1 MPSLVEPGRPTGQDT
16 STPDPDLAVPVAP
29 QPQPH
34 TEITPTPPVRIAR
47 TKLSGA
53 WIAVIVAAVGLV
65 FLLIFILQNPT
76 RTGVHFLGANGTLP
90 MGVAMLLSAV
100 TGALVLAL
108 LGSARMLQLRRAARR
123 RDH

>member
-1 MPSLVEPGRPTGQDT
+1 MPSLVEPGPPTGQDT
-16 STPDPDLAVPVAP
+16 PTPDPDLAVPVAP
-29 QPQPH
+29 ELQPH
-34 TEITPTPPVRIAR
+34 TEVTATPPVRIGR

-100 TGALVLAL
+100 AGALVLAL
-108 LGSARMLQLRRAARR
+108 LGSARMLQLRRVARR
-123 RDH
+123 RDR